1 MDKELTLQRFL
12 ITSLFTVLTS
22 FRRPFIIWPPFTLA
36 ASSLTPHMHTH
47 TQPPHTKPKLQ
58 PKQPVQ
64 RQVIETLTGMTRV
77 QAPLPVLLTTRAIRP
92 LGPAELTA

>member
-1 MDKELTLQRFL
+1 MNKELTLQRLL
-12 ITSLFTVLTS
+12 ITSLFTVFTS

-47 TQPPHTKPKLQ
+47 AQPPHTKPKLQ

-64 RQVIETLTGMTRV
+64 RQVIDANWYDQGSGPTACALTHSCHKASWPR
-77 QAPLPVLLTTRAIRP
+77 
-92 LGPAELTA
+92 